1 MSEIPDDAI
10 EQVFRLR
17 NEDATQAA
25 AGALGSQITP
35 GMVIHFSGDLGA
47 GKTTFCRA
55 LIRSLGYNG
64 RVKSPT
70 FTLVEPYNL
79 KPFPLYHF
87 DFYRFSSGDE
97 LRDAGFEEQLD
108 SASVALVEWP
118 ERAGNRL
125 PEPDLRCQ
133 LRLHETDEAARILV
147 VRAFSERGKRC
158 LNALNAEPSCEQVSP
173 E

>member
-1 MSEIPDDAI
+1 MSEISDGAI
-10 EQVFRLR
+10 EQSFLLR

-79 KPFPLYHF
+79 ELFALYHF

-108 SASVALVEWP
+108 SYSVALVEWP
-118 ERAGNRL
+118 ERAGDLL
-125 PEPDLRCQ
+125 PAPDVRCQ
-133 LRLHETDEAARILV
+133 LRLDDSNDSARTLV
-147 VRAFSERGKRC
+147 VHAFSEQGRRC
-158 LNALNAEPSCEQVSP
+158 LRALNAEPSCEQQ
-173 E
+173 